1 MSFKKISSYNQYH
14 MFEMESHPERQYR
27 KYEKDGVALIWDGE
41 KAYFLLPLLGR
52 P

>member
-1 MSFKKISSYNQYH
+1 

-27 KYEKDGVALIWDGE
+27 TEKKDGAALIWDGE
-41 KAYFLLPLLGR
+41 KAYFSSSSVGR